1 MAGKTRTIPKLT
13 NGWAAAIVPFD
24 GRKALGIRWNGDK
37 ARPQGN
43 PSSHGQPTWFIV
55 PKELEEAFLEII
67 KRFAEKKPF
76 KFDLESMITLI
87 SGKGFTVTVQLKQ

>member
-1 MAGKTRTIPKLT
+1 
-13 NGWAAAIVPFD
+13 
-24 GRKALGIRWNGDK
+24 
-37 ARPQGN
+37 
-43 PSSHGQPTWFIV
+43 V

-87 SGKGFTVTVQLKQ
+87 SEKGFTVTVQREFSASVRDVE